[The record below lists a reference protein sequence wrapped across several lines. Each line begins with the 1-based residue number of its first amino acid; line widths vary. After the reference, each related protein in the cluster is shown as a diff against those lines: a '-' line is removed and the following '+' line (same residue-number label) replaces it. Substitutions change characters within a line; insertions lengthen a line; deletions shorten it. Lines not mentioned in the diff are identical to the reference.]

1 MIHALYR
8 RHLALAFML
17 LTASLAKPAY
27 ALDNTIPVAEG
38 QFEVDV
44 TRGPVTVYTYRPASF
59 TATSPI
65 WIVIH
70 GARRNVAEHI
80 GFDYYDVWAPL
91 AERYGALLLLPEFV
105 KRRWP
110 TSWQFQLGNVRTRA
124 LKSIPWEQT
133 GFAVA
138 EKAFHRAVAMTGS
151 TRRRFSLYG
160 HGAGAQWVQRY
171 VLHSGG
177 RYIERAV
184 AANAGWYLLPDDEFN
199 YPYGL
204 RKAPIARATLRRA
217 FATDFVLL
225 LGKGDTSTGGILRD
239 NAETRAQGGNRYERG
254 QFYFRRAA
262 SAASRL
268 NARFAWR
275 LAEVS
280 SAGHENEDMAP
291 TAAAILASSRPTF
304 QK

>member
-1 MIHALYR
+1 
-8 RHLALAFML
+8 LALALVL
-17 LTASLAKPAY
+17 LTACPWAWPAS
-27 ALDNTIPVAEG
+27 ALDHAISVGEG

-44 TRGPVTVYTYRPASF
+44 PRGPITVHTYRPASF
-59 TATSPI
+59 TAKSPI

-70 GARRNVAEHI
+70 GARRNIAEHI

-91 AERYGALLLLPEFV
+91 AERHGALLLLPEFIER
-105 KRRWP
+105 KWP
-110 TSWQFQLGNVRTRA
+110 TSWQFQLGNVRTPA
-124 LKSIPWEQT
+124 LKPIPWGET

-177 RYIERAV
+177 QYVERAV
-184 AANAGWYLLPDDEFN
+184 AANPGWYLLPDDEFN
-199 YPYGL
+199 FPYGL
-204 RKAPIARATLRRA
+204 KKAPIPQATLRQA

-225 LGKGDTSTGGILRD
+225 LGQGDTSTGGILRD
-239 NAETRAQGGNRYERG
+239 NAETRAQGKNRYERG
-254 QFYFRRAA
+254 HFYFQRAA
-262 SAASRL
+262 SAAQRL
-268 NARFAWR
+268 DARFAWR
-275 LAEVS
+275 LTEVS
-280 SAGHENEDMAP
+280 SAGHENEGMAP
-291 TAAAILASSRPTF
+291 AAAGILAGGPPTV